1 METTTT
7 SSNLGVVA
15 SVRGSVVD
23 IRFDGALPPVNSVL
37 RAGMEKQIVIEVL
50 AQRDARHV
58 RGIALTPTQGLA
70 RGMAVTDTGGPLK
83 APVGKAILSRMFDV
97 FGNAID
103 RQPAPADV
111 QWRSVH
117 RDPPPLARR
126 STKSEVFETGIKVI
140 DVLVPLER
148 GGKAGLFGGAGVGKT
163 VLLTE
168 MIHNE
173 IGHQKGVS
181 IFCGIGERCREGEE
195 LYREMKE
202 AGVLPNMVMVYG
214 QMNEPPGSR
223 FRVGLAALTMAE
235 YFRDDEHRDVLLLVD
250 NIFRFI
256 QAGMEVSGLM
266 GQMPS
271 RLGYQPTMG
280 TELSG
285 LEERIA
291 NTDTGAITS
300 IQAVYVP
307 ADDFTD
313 PAAVHTFSHLSA
325 SIVLSRKRASEGL
338 FPAIDPLQSNS
349 KMATPGIVGE
359 RHYALAQEIRRT
371 LAQYGEL
378 KDIIAMLGL
387 EQLSPED
394 RKVVVRAR
402 LLERFLTQPFFTTEQ
417 FTGLTGKLVSLKDS
431 LDGCERI
438 LHDEFKDYPE
448 SGLYMIGPISEAK
461 GKPKPVSPAV
471 PETPESKPATKAKP
485 DHPDEAKPAAKVET
499 KAVSK
504 PKVSSEVEPKADPKP
519 TAISPAKPV
528 SEPSKPPEANPQ
540 PKAEHVEVAHAS

>member
-1 METTTT
+1 MN
-7 SSNLGVVA
+7 SGSVV
-15 SVRGSVVD
+15 SIRGSVVD
-23 IRFDGALPPVNSVL
+23 VRFDNALPPIRSLL
-37 RAGMEKQIVIEVL
+37 RAGKKNEIVIEVL

-70 RGMAVTDTGGPLK
+70 RGMVVQDTGGPLK
-83 APVGKAILSRMFDV
+83 APVGKEIISRMFDV
-97 FGNAID
+97 FGNTID
-103 RQPAPADV
+103 HEPPLKDLE
-111 QWRSVH
+111 WRSVH
-117 RDPPPLARR
+117 REPPPLSER
-126 STKSEVFETGIKVI
+126 STKSELFETGIKLI

-168 MIHNE
+168 MIHNVV
-173 IGHQKGVS
+173 GNQKGVS
-181 IFCGIGERCREGEE
+181 LFCGIGERCREGEE
-195 LYREMKE
+195 LYQGMKD
-202 AGVLPNMVMVYG
+202 AGVLPNMVMIFG
-214 QMNEPPGSR
+214 QMNEPPGAR
-223 FRVGLAALTMAE
+223 FRVGQAALTMAE
-235 YFRDDEHRDVLLLVD
+235 YFRDDEHRDVLLLID

-280 TELSG
+280 TELSS

-291 NTDTGAITS
+291 NTASGAITS

-338 FPAIDPLQSNS
+338 FPAIDPLASSS

-359 RHYALAQEIRRT
+359 RHYLLAQEIRKT
-371 LAQYGEL
+371 LAEYADL
-378 KDIIAMLGL
+378 KDIIAMLGM

-394 RKVVVRAR
+394 RNVVARAR
-402 LLERFLTQPFFTTEQ
+402 RLERFLTQPFFTTEQ
-417 FTGLTGKLVSLKDS
+417 FTGHKGKLVSLKDS

-438 LHDEFKDYPE
+438 LNDEFKDFPE
-448 SGLYMIGPISEAK
+448 SALYMIGSIEEAK
-461 GKPKPVSPAV
+461 KPSEEVINAGNTPKP
-471 PETPESKPATKAKP
+471 
-485 DHPDEAKPAAKVET
+485 
-499 KAVSK
+499 
-504 PKVSSEVEPKADPKP
+504 
-519 TAISPAKPV
+519 
-528 SEPSKPPEANPQ
+528 
-540 PKAEHVEVAHAS
+540 

>member
-1 METTTT
+1 MKAEEPAHTTRSALEQQAPEHWENEGGEVSSVQPQRGRMSMPIQERLRTHPGDETMPANT
-7 SSNLGVVA
+7 GVVV

-23 IRFDGALPPVNSVL
+23 IRFDRQLPPIYSVL
-37 RAGMEKQIVIEVL
+37 HAGADKEIVIEVL
-50 AQRDARHV
+50 SQLDVHRV

-70 RGMAVTDTGGPLK
+70 RGVAVEDTGRQLTV
-83 APVGKAILSRMFDV
+83 PVGKGILSRMFDV
-97 FGNAID
+97 FGNTID
-103 RQPAPADV
+103 RKAALSDV
-111 QWRSVH
+111 QWRSLH
-117 RDPPPLARR
+117 QAPPPLARR

-168 MIHNE
+168 MIHNMV
-173 IGHQKGVS
+173 GHHEGVS
-181 IFCGIGERCREGEE
+181 LFCGIGERCREGEE

-202 AGVLPNMVMVYG
+202 AGVLAHMVMIFG

-223 FRVGLAALTMAE
+223 FRVGHAAMTMAE
-235 YFRDDEHRDVLLLVD
+235 YFRDDEHRDVLLLID

-338 FPAIDPLQSNS
+338 FPAIDPLQSS
-349 KMATPGIVGE
+349 SEMATPGIVGE
-359 RHYALAQEIRRT
+359 RHYSLAQEIRRT
-371 LAQYGEL
+371 LAQYAEL

-394 RKVVVRAR
+394 RNVVARAR
-402 LLERFLTQPFFTTEQ
+402 RLERFLTQPFFTTEQ
-417 FTGLTGKLVSLKDS
+417 FTGLKGKLVSLNEA

-438 LHDEFKDYPE
+438 LRDEFKDYPE
-448 SGLYMIGPISEAK
+448 SALYMIGTI
-461 GKPKPVSPAV
+461 
-471 PETPESKPATKAKP
+471 
-485 DHPDEAKPAAKVET
+485 DEAKRKAKGGPPATSAT
-499 KAVSK
+499 PDSQI
-504 PKVSSEVEPKADPKP
+504 EPKATPGP
-519 TAISPAKPV
+519 PPI
-528 SEPSKPPEANPQ
+528 PSPQ
-540 PKAEHVEVAHAS
+540 PGSNRS